1 VDIAIKA
8 LSRAIND
15 LTTAVQTLDGIEDN
29 LIRLGCRRLE
39 IGLFCDAA
47 GNLRLAL
54 RFPTWDDFF
63 A

>member
-29 LIRLGCRRLE
+29 LIRLGCLAWKSDCFAMPLA
-39 IGLFCDAA
+39 ISD
-47 GNLRLAL
+47 LR
-54 RFPTWDDFF
+54 
-63 A
+63 